1 MTSATNPEGSKTS
14 RWSWA
19 LGYLALLVVSVGG
32 FFFIRRC
39 GMTLVAPQT
48 APGAELFGVASGQ
61 KKVDV
66 LLHVLLALAVII
78 VVARGLGALFS
89 RIQQPAV
96 VGEVIA
102 GIILGPSLLGRVW
115 PNASAFVLPAA
126 VAPFLSVLSQ
136 VGVLLYMFMVGL
148 ELDFRNARTRR
159 HATVA
164 ISHASI
170 VIPFLLGSCLALLL
184 YPRLSSHD
192 VPFTVFALFLGVSM
206 SVTAF
211 PVLARILT
219 DRGMHRTPMGIMAL
233 TCAAVDDVTA
243 WCLLAFVVSVATA
256 TEMTGALRTAVL
268 SLVYVGVMFVLFR
281 PLVMRMMRRLESA
294 ATLSRALSAAA
305 FVALLLSSL
314 ATEWIGIHAIF
325 GAFIMGVIIPADSR
339 LAREL
344 SNKLEDIVVILLL
357 PAFFAYTGMRTQ
369 IGLVSGGMQWLL
381 CALIVVTA
389 SVGKFGG
396 SAVAARLTGLSWR
409 DSSALGVLMNTRGLM
424 ELIVLNIGLDLKVIS
439 PALFAMLVIMAVVT
453 TFATTPILHLVT
465 RAPGALDAVP
475 PVVPPAPPRLGRAA
489 G

>member
-1 MTSATNPEGSKTS
+1 MTSPANGRSSRTS
-14 RWSWA
+14 RWAWA
-19 LGYLALLVVSVGG
+19 LGYVALLVVSVGG
-32 FFFIRRC
+32 FLLIRRQ
-39 GMTLVAPQT
+39 GLDLVAPPP
-48 APGAELFGVASGQ
+48 AAGADLFGVATATA
-61 KKVDV
+61 KVDV

-89 RIQQPAV
+89 RIRQPAV
-96 VGEVIA
+96 IGEVIA

-115 PNASAFVLPAA
+115 PNASAFLLPVA

-148 ELDFRNARTRR
+148 ELDFGQARTRT

-170 VIPFLLGSCLALLL
+170 VMPFLLGSALALLL
-184 YPRLSSHD
+184 YPRLSTGD

-219 DRGMHRTPMGIMAL
+219 DRGMQRTPMGTIAL

-256 TEMTGALRTAVL
+256 TEMMGALRTVVL
-268 SLVYVGVMFVLFR
+268 SLVYVGVMFVALR
-281 PLVMRMMRRLESA
+281 PAVIRMMHRLERDGS
-294 ATLSRALSAAA
+294 LSRALIAGA

-325 GAFIMGVIIPADSR
+325 GAFVMGVIIPADSR

-369 IGLVSGGMQWLL
+369 IGLVSGATQWLL
-381 CALIVVTA
+381 CGLIVVTA

-409 DSSALGVLMNTRGLM
+409 DSAALGILMNTRGLM

-439 PALFAMLVIMAVVT
+439 PALFAMMVIMAVVT
-453 TFATTPILHLVT
+453 TFATTPILHAIT
-465 RAPGALDAVP
+465 RVPGALDEVPPAVP
-475 PVVPPAPPRLGRAA
+475 PQLNRAA

>member
-1 MTSATNPEGSKTS
+1 MNVEGAKTS
-14 RWSWA
+14 RWAWA
-19 LGYLALLVVSVGG
+19 LGYVALLAISVGG
-32 FFFIRRC
+32 FFVIRNF
-39 GMTLVAPQT
+39 GMGLVAP
-48 APGAELFGVASGQ
+48 APAAGTEPFGVVSGGA
-61 KKVDV
+61 KVDV

-78 VVARGLGALFS
+78 VTARGLGALFA

-96 VGEVIA
+96 IGEVIA
-102 GIILGPSLLGRVW
+102 GIILGPSLLGRLW
-115 PNASAFVLPAA
+115 PSASGFLLPPV

-148 ELDFRNARTRR
+148 ELDFGHARSRT

-170 VIPFLLGSCLALLL
+170 VVPFLLGSALALLL
-184 YPRLSSHD
+184 YPRLASHD

-219 DRGMHRTPMGIMAL
+219 DRGMHRSPMGTIAL

-256 TEMTGALRTAVL
+256 TEMMGALRTVVL
-268 SLVYVGVMFVLFR
+268 SLVYVAVMFALVR
-281 PLVMRMMRRLESA
+281 PLVLRLMRRMERDQ
-294 ATLSRALSAAA
+294 TLSRPLIAGA
-305 FVALLLSSL
+305 FVALLLSAL

-325 GAFIMGVIIPADSR
+325 GAFVMGVIVPADSR

-344 SNKLEDIVVILLL
+344 VNKLEDIVVILLL

-369 IGLVSGGMQWLL
+369 MGLVSGGTQWLL
-381 CALIVVTA
+381 CGLIVLVA

-396 SAVAARLTGLSWR
+396 SALAARLTGLSWR
-409 DSSALGVLMNTRGLM
+409 DSSALGILMNTRGLM

-453 TFATTPILHLVT
+453 TFATTPILHVVT
-465 RAPGALDAVP
+465 KVPGALHTVP
-475 PVVPPAPPRLGRAA
+475 RTAPPAPPALGQAQ